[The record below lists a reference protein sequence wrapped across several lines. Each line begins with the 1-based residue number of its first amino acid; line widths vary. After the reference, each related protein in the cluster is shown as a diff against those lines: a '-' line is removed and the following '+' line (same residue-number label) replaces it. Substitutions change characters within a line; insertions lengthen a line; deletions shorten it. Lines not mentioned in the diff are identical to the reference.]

1 MLSVEQQDEFAR
13 SGILR
18 IPGAI
23 ARKDA
28 QEMCNVVWT
37 ALERRHQVRRHAP
50 DKWKTLRITGT
61 HDLPK
66 SATFAQIGSP
76 RVREA
81 LDDLLGHGNWE
92 PPERWGS
99 LLVVF
104 PESREQWDVP
114 HQAWHLDYPAA
125 RSLPGLFAVRIFSCL
140 AKLPPGGGGTVFVA
154 GSHRLVENLA
164 RDENVERLKSADA
177 RSGLIRT
184 CSWVKELCSRD
195 SADTRVQRFMER
207 SEFSGDVEL
216 RVIEMPGQPG
226 DVLLTHPLL
235 LHAPARNCASVPRIV
250 LSSTIY
256 RSGVNWAWAFV

>member
-1 MLSVEQQDEFAR
+1 MLSVEQQNEFAR

-18 IPGAI
+18 VPGAI
-23 ARKDA
+23 ARRDA
-28 QEMCNVVWT
+28 EKMCNVVWT
-37 ALERRHQVRRHAP
+37 ALHRRYEIRRDVP
-50 DKWKTLRITGT
+50 DTWKARRISGT

-76 RVREA
+76 QVREA
-81 LDDLLGHGNWE
+81 LDDLLGRRNWE

-125 RSLPGLFAVRIFSCL
+125 RSLPGLFAVRIFTCL
-140 AKLPPGGGGTVFVA
+140 ATLPTGGGGTVFVA

-177 RSGLIRT
+177 RNGLIRT
-184 CSWVKELCSRD
+184 CSWVKELCSRE
-195 SADTRVQRFMER
+195 SADARLQRFMQR
-207 SEFSGDVEL
+207 SEVSGDVEL
-216 RVIEMPGQPG
+216 RVIEMTGEPG

-235 LHAPARNCASVPRIV
+235 LHAPARNCTSLPRIV
-250 LSSTIY
+250 LSSTVY
-256 RSGVNWAWAFV
+256 RSGVNWASAFV

>member
-23 ARKDA
+23 ASRDA
-28 QEMCNVVWT
+28 EKMCNVVWT
-37 ALERRHQVRRHAP
+37 ALHRRYEIRREVP
-50 DKWKTLRITGT
+50 DTWKARRISGM
-61 HDLPK
+61 HDLPR
-66 SATFAQIGSP
+66 SETFAQIGSP
-76 RVREA
+76 PVREA
-81 LDDLLGHGNWE
+81 LDDLLGRRNWE

-104 PESREQWDVP
+104 PESREQWEVP
-114 HQAWHLDYPAA
+114 HQAWHLDYPA

-140 AKLPPGGGGTVFVA
+140 AKLPPGSGGTLFVA

-164 RDENVERLKSADA
+164 RDGNVERLKSADA
-177 RSGLIRT
+177 RNGLIRT

-207 SEFSGDVEL
+207 SEVSGDVEL
-216 RVIEMPGQPG
+216 RVIEMTGEPG

-235 LHAPARNCASVPRIV
+235 LHAPARNCASIPRIV
-250 LSSTIY
+250 LSSTVF
-256 RSGVNWAWAFV
+256 RSGVQQSALYT

>member
-1 MLSVEQQDEFAR
+1 MLSVEQRDEFAR
-13 SGILR
+13 FGILR

-23 ARKDA
+23 APKHA
-28 QEMCNVVWT
+28 QVMCDVVWT
-37 ALERRHQVRRHAP
+37 ALQRRYEIRRGDP
-50 DKWKTLRITGT
+50 DTWKARRIAGS

-76 RVREA
+76 QVREA
-81 LDDLLGHGNWE
+81 LDDLLGRRNWE

-104 PESREQWDVP
+104 PESRERWTVP
-114 HQAWHLDYPAA
+114 HQTWHLDYPAT
-125 RSLPGLFAVRIFSCL
+125 RSLPGLFAVRIFTCL

-184 CSWVKELCSRD
+184 CSWVKQLCSRD
-195 SADTRVQRFMER
+195 SGGGRVQQFMQS
-207 SEFSGDVEL
+207 SEAVGDVEL
-216 RVIEMPGQPG
+216 RVIEMTGEPG
-226 DVLLTHPLL
+226 DILVTHPLL
-235 LHAPARNCASVPRIV
+235 LHAPAKNCASVPRMV
-250 LSSTIY
+250 LSSTVF
-256 RSGVNWAWAFV
+256 RSGVQQSALYT